1 MYTVDFHAHGVLTFY
16 PSVPEFGALAISAVL
31 RIIAGFFAG
40 LSKCS
45 ILSGQQQLGGNV
57 RGLVITGGNGPP
69 AAVLR
74 NWSRGAVRIVAADS
88 GLERARA
95 ADVEPDLVVGDMDS
109 LRDRG
114 LLDRFPT
121 ERVRSFDQDKDDT
134 DTEIALA
141 ILFSEGYDEVVLAG
155 GGGGRLDHLVGILAI
170 FDRER
175 HPTVWLTDRDEVTA
189 VDGHLERRGMR
200 GRVVSFF
207 PVGNE
212 TCRMTSTGLQWPLD
226 GLEWRHGD
234 VGISNRVVDDVLRV
248 DMMSGR
254 LIMVQSLEESR

>member
-1 MYTVDFHAHGVLTFY
+1 M
-16 PSVPEFGALAISAVL
+16 E
-31 RIIAGFFAG
+31 
-40 LSKCS
+40 
-45 ILSGQQQLGGNV
+45 Q
-57 RGLVITGGNGPP
+57 
-69 AAVLR
+69 
-74 NWSRGAVRIVAADS
+74 WSRGATRIVAADS
-88 GLERARA
+88 GLERALA
-95 ADVEPDLVVGDMDS
+95 AGVEPGIVVGDMDS
-109 LRDRG
+109 LRDQG

-121 ERVRSFDQDKDDT
+121 ERVRSFDEDKDDT
-134 DTEIALA
+134 DTEIALE

-175 HPTVWLTDRDEVTA
+175 HPTLWITDRDEVTA
-189 VDGHLERRGMR
+189 VDGYLERRGMR

-207 PVGNE
+207 PVGDE

-226 GLEWRHGD
+226 ELEWRHGD

-248 DMMSGR
+248 EMLSGR